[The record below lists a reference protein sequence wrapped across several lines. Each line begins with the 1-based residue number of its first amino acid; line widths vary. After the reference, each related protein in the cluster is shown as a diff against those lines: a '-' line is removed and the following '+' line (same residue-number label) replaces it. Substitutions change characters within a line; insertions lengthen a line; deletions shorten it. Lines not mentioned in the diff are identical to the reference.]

1 MSFFVLS
8 QPDYT
13 VGFEISSNQ
22 LALADFTAGQELSQ
36 LTLTL
41 PQRHDILSYCELRN
55 VRIISVR
62 SALLNTAEP
71 ATKIFAPA
79 AINEAAFCVLHRRRF
94 QSTRSSSCVQLVR
107 LNVLLWQSHKE

>member
-79 AINEAAFCVLHRRRF
+79 AINEAAFCGPTPPSISIDAELFVRSISSAKRF
-94 QSTRSSSCVQLVR
+94 TLAVT
-107 LNVLLWQSHKE
+107 